1 MIMINRKELLKL
13 IYNIFFIKEIMINI
27 LSFLFAG
34 FDTTAGTLGF
44 CMYILINHPEEMRKI
59 QDELSSFNTVS
70 FDIIIDNI
78 FILFSIINYLR
89 TILHMMIY
97 QS

>member
-1 MIMINRKELLKL
+1 
-13 IYNIFFIKEIMINI
+13 MINI

-70 FDIIIDNI
+70 CDIIIDNI
-78 FILFSIINYLR
+78 IDSIDSIFYF
-89 TILHMMIY
+89 
-97 QS
+97 Q

>member
-1 MIMINRKELLKL
+1 MINV
-13 IYNIFFIKEIMINI
+13 

-59 QDELSSFNTVS
+59 QNELNS
-70 FDIIIDNI
+70 FDTVNFVINSYKFFYQQQLYYINI
-78 FILFSIINYLR
+78 LR
-89 TILHMMIY
+89 TI
-97 QS
+97 